1 MIFRHE
7 IRVRYSEVDIQR
19 VVFNSHYLAWCDDA
33 SDLWFRSVGAGLED
47 DWWEVM
53 VKRAEIVWDGGA
65 TIGDTVAIDI
75 SVTRW
80 GTTSFDVGFHGTVR
94 GAPVFDATIT
104 YVAVRT
110 GTRETVRV
118 PDDFRTAAGSTTP
131 P

>member
-1 MIFRHE
+1 MTFRHE

-33 SDLWFRSVGAGLED
+33 SDLWFRSLGAGLED

-53 VKRAEIVWDGGA
+53 VKRAEIVWEGGA

-80 GTTSFDVGFHGTVR
+80 GTTSFDVLFHGTVR
-94 GAPVFDATIT
+94 GAHVFDATIT

-110 GTRETVRV
+110 GTKETVRV